1 MLRRHPRPASI
12 RAWQVYGGC
21 VKLKRSAVVG
31 SMMRAQHV
39 PLVALGIVVASCTPV
54 MAPQLRQAAVIPA
67 PAAAPQEMCREYTSK
82 GIIDGKPEEMV
93 GTACQQA
100 DGRWKLVDGEATP
113 PESGQLTP
121 PPPTVVYPHVYPY
134 PYPYLYP
141 YPYYYYP
148 YPTFFG
154 STVGIAFSSGSFYSY
169 RH

>member
-1 MLRRHPRPASI
+1 
-12 RAWQVYGGC
+12 
-21 VKLKRSAVVG
+21 
-31 SMMRAQHV
+31 
-39 PLVALGIVVASCTPV
+39 

-113 PESGQLTP
+113 PPEAGQLVP

-134 PYPYLYP
+134 PYPYP
-141 YPYYYYP
+141 YYYP
-148 YPTFFG
+148 YPSFFG
-154 STVGIAFSSGSFYSY
+154 STVGIAFSSGHFYS
-169 RH
+169 HH